1 MLCFLRVYLGRA
13 EIQVWIQL
21 YRHQVFQR
29 YKPQPNK
36 QILIW
41 IATVCVNFIGAYTDQ
56 SNNNL
61 SINHY
66 QPNKSLMKQ
75 TTSPHVGF
83 LNFVTLKYFPRKWDW
98 IPSSPSM
105 MQNNISKIQILI
117 LDHNNRAK
125 LTAMKKNK
133 IFSFKWTSWLKTRLL
148 IVESCT

>member
-1 MLCFLRVYLGRA
+1 M
-13 EIQVWIQL
+13 QIQL
-21 YRHQVFQR
+21 YRSKADTKFSKGTNHCLT
-29 YKPQPNK
+29 NK
-36 QILIW
+36 FW
-41 IATVCVNFIGAYTDQ
+41 YEYDSSCSYVCVKFIGAYTDQ

-61 SINHY
+61 SIKHY

-83 LNFVTLKYFPRKWDW
+83 LNFVTLKYFPHKWDW

-133 IFSFKWTSWLKTRLL
+133 MFSFKWTNWLKTRLL